1 MSVPDGRRTGVPA
14 PLTIDDTCKRRI
26 LVVDDNVAIH
36 RDFRKILCPEPVT
49 RDLDALDEAIFGG
62 APPSVR
68 GHKREFVVDAASQ
81 GQEGLDAVV
90 RMQRLNRP
98 YALTFVD
105 MRMPPGW
112 DGIETL
118 EKIWAVS
125 PDIEA
130 VICSAY
136 SEYSWQ
142 DVIKRLN
149 RPGLRLLSKPFA
161 SKDVLEFAWSLTSR
175 WLARHGGGQ

>member
-1 MSVPDGRRTGVPA
+1 MTTQHGSRSNSSHPAAPPDE
-14 PLTIDDTCKRRI
+14 CKRRI
-26 LVVDDNVAIH
+26 LVIDDNVAIH

-49 RDLDALDEAIFGG
+49 RDLDVLDDAIFGG
-62 APPSVR
+62 GAPAAR
-68 GHKREFVVDAASQ
+68 GPKREFIVDAASQ
-81 GQEGLDAVV
+81 GQEGFDAVV
-90 RMQRLNRP
+90 RMQKLGRP

-118 EKIWAVS
+118 ERIWAVV

-175 WLARHGGGQ
+175 WLSRHST

>member
-1 MSVPDGRRTGVPA
+1 MTVHERPQSNSSPPAGPDDGCR
-14 PLTIDDTCKRRI
+14 RRI
-26 LVVDDNVAIH
+26 LVIDDNVAIH
-36 RDFRKILCPEPVT
+36 RDFRKILCPEPIA
-49 RDLDALDEAIFGG
+49 RELDALDDALFGG
-62 APPSVR
+62 GGTASR
-68 GHKREFVVDAASQ
+68 GPKREFIVDVASQ

-90 RMQRLNRP
+90 RMQKLGRP

-118 EKIWAVS
+118 ERIWAVA

-136 SEYSWQ
+136 SEYSWN

-175 WLARHGGGQ
+175 WLSRHAP

>member
-1 MSVPDGRRTGVPA
+1 MSVTDRPRSGPSSPSPDDGCR
-14 PLTIDDTCKRRI
+14 RRI
-26 LVVDDNVAIH
+26 LVIDDNVAIH
-36 RDFRKILCPEPVT
+36 RDFRKILCPELVT
-49 RDLDALDEAIFGG
+49 RDLEALDEVIFGAG
-62 APPSVR
+62 APSAR
-68 GHKREFVVDAASQ
+68 SGRREFVVDAASQ
-81 GQEGLDAVV
+81 GQEGLEAVV
-90 RMQRLNRP
+90 RMQRLGRP

-175 WLARHGGGQ
+175 WLTRHGA